1 MTNWIQKTAVFL
13 PFLLLAAITACDTT
27 NDNANQPVMSL
38 SATSTTGTQPKA
50 PSSIQSG
57 HVTITAAKFLLKE
70 IEFSSDL
77 NDDGLPDDSL
87 DFETDMVVVNLS
99 LDGTLNEI
107 IVKEIPPR
115 RYDEVEFE
123 IHKPEDFETPPDPDF
138 KEGTSGDQRFSV
150 IIEGTFNQQSFTY
163 KSRVNMSQEHEFA
176 TPLLVEE
183 GQEVNV
189 TLLVD
194 ISQWFVDANGNDL
207 DPTDPNNASEID
219 ESIERSVELFE
230 DNDED
235 GVED

>member
-1 MTNWIQKTAVFL
+1 MRNWIQSTALFFSV
-13 PFLLLAAITACDTT
+13 LLLASVTACDLASDST
-27 NDNANQPVMSL
+27 NQPVMSL
-38 SATSTTGTQPKA
+38 SATSTTGTQPQA
-50 PSSIQSG
+50 PSVQSN

-70 IEFSSDL
+70 IEFESDL
-77 NDDGLPDDSL
+77 DDDGVSDDSL

-138 KEGTSGDQRFSV
+138 KVGTSGDQRFSV

-163 KSRVNMSQEHEFA
+163 RSRVNMSQEHEFA
-176 TPLLVEE
+176 TPLMVEE

-194 ISQWFVDANGNDL
+194 ISQWFVDENGNDL
-207 DPTDPNNASEID
+207 DPTDENNRSEID
-219 ESIERSVELFE
+219 DSIKRSVEVFE

-235 GVED
+235 GIED